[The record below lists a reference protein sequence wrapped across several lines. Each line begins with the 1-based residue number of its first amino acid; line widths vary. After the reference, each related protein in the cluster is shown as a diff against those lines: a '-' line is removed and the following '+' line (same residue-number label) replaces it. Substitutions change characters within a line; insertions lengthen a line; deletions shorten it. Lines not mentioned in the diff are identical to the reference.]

1 MPTLSEPKPKDGNP
15 KLEWA
20 ARSEGAKRSVFGNYR
35 ADEPLPLTPALSPSE
50 WERENHRQPVGETST
65 VENPE
70 GRTLLFP
77 LPRRGGEGQGE
88 GERAARIASTLQSSI
103 DLAVARSFVHR
114 FLAKAYEDPTPEG
127 WQWLCDART
136 QASLRAA
143 WDVVQRRTGVAPV
156 SNFSELSNSEQ
167 ISKDGDRR
175 DACPTFSPDAFDS
188 FHSAYLAAFGHAA
201 RGQCPLN
208 EIEYGD
214 LKADPLFQPHR
225 LADLAAFYCAFG
237 LEVAADADERQ
248 DHICLELEFL
258 CVLAAKEAYAL
269 ENQLDAEELA
279 LCRDAQKKFLREHLG
294 RWTPAFARRL
304 ASTTPDPALRAL
316 AEFTRVFIELECARF
331 AVNPGGEDLLLRPV
345 DEAAET
351 MCASCGI
358 PNLPPGALPTT

>member
-1 MPTLSEPKPKDGNP
+1 MQTPSEPKLKDGSQ

-20 ARSEGAKRSVFGNYR
+20 ARSEGAKRSVFGNYS
-35 ADEPLPLTPALSPSE
+35 ADDACSSGRESAPSSQSRLTSAA
-50 WERENHRQPVGETST
+50 TD
-65 VENPE
+65 
-70 GRTLLFP
+70 
-77 LPRRGGEGQGE
+77 
-88 GERAARIASTLQSSI
+88 ERATLQSAI
-103 DLAVARSFVHR
+103 DLAIARAFIHR

-127 WQWLCDART
+127 WQWLCDVRT
-136 QASLRAA
+136 QESLRAA
-143 WDVVQRRTGVAPV
+143 WAVVAAGILPAVEPGVPPGGTSVDISRRVG
-156 SNFSELSNSEQ
+156 NS
-167 ISKDGDRR
+167 
-175 DACPTFSPDAFDS
+175 DAIPGGKMPPSTAGGTPAATFSSDAFDS

-237 LEVAADADERQ
+237 LEVAGDADERQ
-248 DHICLELEFL
+248 DHICLELEFT

-304 ASTTPDPALRAL
+304 ASTTTDAALRAL
-316 AEFTRVFIELECARF
+316 AEFTRVFIESECARF

-345 DEAAET
+345 DEAAES

-358 PNLPPGALPTT
+358 PGLPPGALPTT